1 MTRRSRKFE
10 NGGFSMKTRRMF
22 SFHTTLEKFKNET
35 ILFVIKVN
43 SRDFSGDIV
52 FQKRFFPNCFRPHE
66 NEKQPKQPNKSFID
80 SCLATT

>member
-43 SRDFSGDIV
+43 SRDFSGAIV
-52 FQKRFFPNCFRPHE
+52 FQNESSKLFSSTRKR
-66 NEKQPKQPNKSFID
+66 KTAQ
-80 SCLATT
+80 AT